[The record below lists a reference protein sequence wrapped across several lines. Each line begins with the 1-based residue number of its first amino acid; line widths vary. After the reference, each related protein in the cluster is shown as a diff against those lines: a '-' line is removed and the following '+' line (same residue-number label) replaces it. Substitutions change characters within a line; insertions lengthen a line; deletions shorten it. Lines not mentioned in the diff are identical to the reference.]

1 MHSLTLKVV
10 PLPRGGGRSSRMKE
24 TKKAP
29 SPEIEMKERL
39 GKLKR
44 ERRVLQKK
52 KKIEDTES

>member
-1 MHSLTLKVV
+1 
-10 PLPRGGGRSSRMKE
+10 MKE